1 MERRGFIG
9 TIMGAVSAVL
19 VPIPVGKNMLADY
32 AEPVKH
38 TEDLNEVFAKYVG
51 ANCSGS
57 VVGCTA
63 YGSGSGTMPTHTGV
77 LTACSGTVLP
87 QNWDGYERT

>member
-38 TEDLNEVFAKYVG
+38 TEDLNEVFAQYVG
-51 ANCSGS
+51 TNCSG
-57 VVGCTA
+57 TIA
-63 YGSGSGTMPTHTGV
+63 PTTQS
-77 LTACSGTVLP
+77 LSACSGSFLSYKYKDMW
-87 QNWDGYERT
+87 NGYGRT